1 MKCYVNI
8 YNEEMIRNPSNTRI
22 RIKLYPY
29 LLKSRTAS
37 TIFPHAI
44 QVGRWS
50 LLTCEDITFVRFR
63 FCMRVSLEILQML
76 GLNISRCNSLKI
88 SFRST
93 SRLGYA
99 LQSSLFRL
107 SSAELTNLVGV
118 SKLLLHALE
127 KVLNTETHK
136 THDASRLRSLT
147 YVLIG
152 KLSYR
157 VPKLFADDIRL
168 TQQFFEALKTEDNE
182 CCLNIQEALK

>member
-1 MKCYVNI
+1 
-8 YNEEMIRNPSNTRI
+8 MIRNPANIRI

-44 QVGRWS
+44 QV
-50 LLTCEDITFVRFR
+50 
-63 FCMRVSLEILQML
+63 
-76 GLNISRCNSLKI
+76 
-88 SFRST
+88 
-93 SRLGYA
+93 
-99 LQSSLFRL
+99 
-107 SSAELTNLVGV
+107 SSAEWIPIHFLFSPRPGPVWKSLWQLDKCSCEIFLLAIRSEYHSEVGRMHFRIHEKNWDGCSFSSAESNSLSGV

-127 KVLNTETHK
+127 KVLNTETNK
-136 THDASRLRSLT
+136 AHDASRLRSLA

-157 VPKLFADDIRL
+157 VPKLLADDIRL